1 MRSIVDAS
9 PTPRGACLG
18 AASAKGSPTQGTS
31 LSRMRFGVLGPV
43 TAWTDDGQA
52 VRLPDRKVRGLLA
65 DLLLHAGRPVAVTT
79 LIDDLWGDE
88 LPGNPTATLQTRVS
102 QLRRAL
108 EDAEPGARE
117 LVQTGPAGYLIA
129 VAPEAVDSG
138 RFRALATRAR
148 QTGSA
153 RMRAATLADALTL
166 WRGPAYADVTQEP
179 FARATID
186 RLDEERLAV
195 QEAYAEA
202 RFVLGE
208 YEELVAELAE
218 LVARHPLRQ
227 RLRAVQM
234 KALHRSG
241 RQAEALESYADLR
254 DRLRDELGLDPSAEL
269 VALHQEILT
278 EQPSAKAPARSNL
291 PAELTELIGRD
302 AAVDDVVEQLESAR
316 LVTLTGAG
324 GVGKT
329 SLALAAARRVDSPDG
344 VWLVELAALEPG
356 AEISALVQETIDPGG
371 DVLVVLDNCEH
382 VIASAVEVA
391 TRLLRSP
398 GLRILATSREPLGIA
413 GEHRQPVPPLA
424 LPTAGADAAESAAV
438 QLFVARAK
446 AADPR
451 FRLTAENADAVV
463 ALCQRLDGLPLAL
476 ELAASRVGAMD
487 VHDLV
492 DRFDDRYRQRGLPDR
507 QQTLSA
513 MVEWSWDLLDE
524 PERAVLRRL
533 APHPGGCTL
542 AAAEAVCA
550 GDDVPVVE
558 VAELLTRLV
567 DRSLVVRVDGTSG
580 SRYRLLETVRAFCLQ
595 RLEEAGELEA
605 TRRRYERYF
614 EGLAQ
619 HTEPRLYG
627 HSDLFAYLGGL
638 YGESAPQRS
647 PSTAALRP
655 RIETVVSRDGT
666 PIVVE
671 VYGAS
676 GPAIVLVGGALNDRR
691 TFVPLAKR
699 LAGGFTVATYDRR
712 GRGDSGDVQ
721 PWAVERELED
731 LAAVVDV
738 VGGSAYA
745 LGVSTGAVF
754 AAEAAAQGVPIR
766 GLLLIEPPFILDD
779 TRSVPVGLASRLQ
792 ELVAQ
797 DRYGDAT
804 ELFLVTAV
812 EMPAEVVAPLRN
824 APLWK
829 DLEAL
834 APTLAYDVLLMDDFT
849 IPAHWATAITVPTLV
864 IDGGESREWRRNTA
878 QIVADLL
885 PHGRR
890 LTMDGQPHDVDPEV
904 LGPIVEEF
912 IEGCRN
918 SRGRSDVPDV

>member
-1 MRSIVDAS
+1 
-9 PTPRGACLG
+9 
-18 AASAKGSPTQGTS
+18 
-31 LSRMRFGVLGPV
+31 MRFGVLGPV

-52 VRLPDRKVRGLLA
+52 VRIPDRKVRGLLA

-79 LIDDLWGDE
+79 LIDNLWGDE

-108 EDAEPGARE
+108 EDAEPGARD

-166 WRGPAYADVTQEP
+166 WRGPAYADVAQEA

-208 YEELVAELAE
+208 HEVLVAELAE

-241 RQAEALESYADLR
+241 RQAEALESYGDLR

-269 VALHQEILT
+269 GALHQEILT
-278 EQPSAKAPARSNL
+278 EEPAATTAAKSNL
-291 PAELTELIGRD
+291 PAGLTELIGRD

-356 AEISALVQETIDPGG
+356 ASARELSTLVEATVQPGA

-382 VIASAVEVA
+382 VIEAAAEVA
-391 TRLLRSP
+391 TGLLRSP
-398 GLRILATSREPLGIA
+398 GLRILATSREPLSIA
-413 GEHRQPVPPLA
+413 GEHRRPVPPLD
-424 LPTAGADAAESAAV
+424 LPAAGADAAESAAV
-438 QLFVARAK
+438 QLFVARAE

-451 FRLTAENADAVV
+451 FRLTADNTDAVI

-476 ELAASRVGAMD
+476 ELAAIRVGAMD

-492 DRFDDRYRQRGLPDR
+492 DRFDNRYRQRGLPDR
-507 QQTLSA
+507 QQTLSG
-513 MVEWSWDLLDE
+513 MVEWSWDLLGE

-550 GDDVPVVE
+550 GDDVPVAE

-595 RLEEAGELEA
+595 RLDAAGELDA

-655 RIETVVSRDGT
+655 RIGTVVSRDGT

-671 VYGAS
+671 VYGDS

-691 TFVPLAKR
+691 TFIPLAKR
-699 LAGGFTVATYDRR
+699 LADGFTVATYDRR

-779 TRSVPVGLASRLQ
+779 TRSVPVDLANRLH
-792 ELVAQ
+792 ELIAQ

-834 APTLAYDVLLMDDFT
+834 APTLVYDVLLMDDFT

-864 IDGGESREWRRNTA
+864 IDGGESRDWRRNTA
-878 QIVADLL
+878 RIVADLL
-885 PHGRR
+885 PQGRR

-904 LGPIVEEF
+904 LGPIVAEF
-912 IEGCRN
+912 ITG
-918 SRGRSDVPDV
+918 S

>member
-1 MRSIVDAS
+1 
-9 PTPRGACLG
+9 
-18 AASAKGSPTQGTS
+18 
-31 LSRMRFGVLGPV
+31 MRFGVLGPV

-52 VRLPDRKVRGLLA
+52 VRIPDRKVRGLLA

-108 EDAEPGARE
+108 EDAEPGARD

-166 WRGPAYADVTQEP
+166 WRGPAYADVAQEA

-202 RFVLGE
+202 RFLLGE
-208 YEELVAELAE
+208 HEELVAELAE

-241 RQAEALESYADLR
+241 RQAEALESYGDLR

-278 EQPSAKAPARSNL
+278 EEPAATAAAKSNL
-291 PAELTELIGRD
+291 PAGLTELIGRD
-302 AAVDDVVEQLESAR
+302 AAVDDVVGQLESAR

-356 AEISALVQETIDPGG
+356 ASARELSTLVEATVQPGA

-382 VIASAVEVA
+382 VIEAAAEVA
-391 TRLLRSP
+391 TGLLRSP
-398 GLRILATSREPLGIA
+398 GLRILATSREPLSIA
-413 GEHRQPVPPLA
+413 GEHRRPVPPLD

-438 QLFVARAK
+438 QLFVARAE

-451 FRLTAENADAVV
+451 FRLTADNTDAVI

-476 ELAASRVGAMD
+476 ELAAIRVGAMD

-492 DRFDDRYRQRGLPDR
+492 DRFDNRYRQRGLPDR

-513 MVEWSWDLLDE
+513 MVEWSWDLLGE

-550 GDDVPVVE
+550 GDGVPVAE

-595 RLEEAGELEA
+595 RLGDAGELDA

-638 YGESAPQRS
+638 YGETVPQRS
-647 PSTAALRP
+647 ASTAALRP

-671 VYGAS
+671 VYGDS

-691 TFVPLAKR
+691 TFIPLAKR
-699 LAGGFTVATYDRR
+699 LADGFTVATYDRR

-754 AAEAAAQGVPIR
+754 AAEASAQGVPIR

-779 TRSVPVGLASRLQ
+779 TRSVPVDLANRLQ

-834 APTLAYDVLLMDDFT
+834 APTLVYDVLLMDDFT
-849 IPAHWATAITVPTLV
+849 IPAHWATAITVPALV
-864 IDGGESREWRRNTA
+864 IDGGQSRDWRRNTA
-878 QIVADLL
+878 RIVADLL

-904 LGPIVEEF
+904 FGPIVAEF
-912 IEGCRN
+912 ITG
-918 SRGRSDVPDV
+918 S

>member
-1 MRSIVDAS
+1 
-9 PTPRGACLG
+9 
-18 AASAKGSPTQGTS
+18 
-31 LSRMRFGVLGPV
+31 MRFGVLGPV
-43 TAWTDDGQA
+43 TAWTDDGRA

-108 EDAEPGARE
+108 DDAEPGARE
-117 LVQTGPAGYLIA
+117 LVQTSPAGYLIS

-138 RFRALATRAR
+138 RFRALAGRAR

-166 WRGPAYADVTQEP
+166 WRGPAYADVAEEA

-208 YEELVAELAE
+208 HDELVAELAE

-227 RLRAVQM
+227 RLRAVQL
-234 KALHRSG
+234 KALHQAG
-241 RQAEALESYADLR
+241 RQADALESYADLR
-254 DRLRDELGLDPSAEL
+254 DRLRDELGLDPNAEL
-269 VALHQEILT
+269 VALHQEILS
-278 EQPSAKAPARSNL
+278 EEPSAKEQPKTNL
-291 PAELTELIGRD
+291 PVERTELIGRD
-302 AAVDDVVEQLESAR
+302 AAVDEVAEQLESAR

-329 SLALAAARRVDSPDG
+329 SLALAAARRVASPDG
-344 VWLVELAALEPG
+344 VWLVELAALDPGADARDLSALVEATVQPG
-356 AEISALVQETIDPGG
+356 AE
-371 DVLVVLDNCEH
+371 VLVVLDNCEH
-382 VIASAVEVA
+382 VIDAAAEVA
-391 TRLLRSP
+391 TDLLRTP
-398 GLRILATSREPLGIA
+398 GLRILATSREPLAITGELRRPVLPLGLPIA
-413 GEHRQPVPPLA
+413 A
-424 LPTAGADAAESAAV
+424 ADAADSAAV
-438 QLFVARAK
+438 QLFVARAE

-451 FRLTAENADAVV
+451 FRLTADNADAVV
-463 ALCQRLDGLPLAL
+463 ALCRRLDGLPLAL
-476 ELAASRVGAMD
+476 ELAASRVAAMD

-513 MVEWSWDLLDE
+513 MVEWSWDLLGE

-550 GDDVPVVE
+550 GDGVPVAE
-558 VAELLTRLV
+558 VAELLSRLV

-595 RLEEAGELEA
+595 RLDDAGELES
-605 TRRRYERYF
+605 TQRRYARYF

-638 YGESAPQRS
+638 YGDAVPRQSGA
-647 PSTAALRP
+647 TALRP
-655 RIETVVSRDGT
+655 RTETVVSADGT

-671 VYGAS
+671 VYGDR
-676 GPAIVLVGGALNDRR
+676 GPAIVLIGGALNDRR
-691 TFVPLAKR
+691 AFIPLAKR
-699 LAGGFTVATYDRR
+699 LASGCTVATYDRR
-712 GRGDSGDVQ
+712 GRGDSGEVL
-721 PWAVERELED
+721 PWAIERELED

-745 LGVSTGAVF
+745 LGVSSGAVF
-754 AAEAAAQGVPIR
+754 AGEAVARGLPIR
-766 GLLLIEPPFILDD
+766 GLVLIEPPFILDD
-779 TRSVPVGLASRLQ
+779 TRTVPTDMATRLRQ
-792 ELVAQ
+792 LVEQ

-812 EMPAEVVAPLRN
+812 EMPAEVVAPMRT

-834 APTLAYDVLLMDDFT
+834 APTLEYDALIMGDFT

-864 IDGGESREWRRNTA
+864 IDGGESRAWRRNTA

-885 PHGRR
+885 PNGRR
-890 LTMDGQPHDVDPEV
+890 LTMDGHPHDVEPEV

-912 IEGCRN
+912 VAG
-918 SRGRSDVPDV
+918 S

>member
-1 MRSIVDAS
+1 
-9 PTPRGACLG
+9 
-18 AASAKGSPTQGTS
+18 
-31 LSRMRFGVLGPV
+31 MRFGVLGPV

-65 DLLLHAGRPVAVTT
+65 DLLLYAGRPVAVAT

-166 WRGPAYADVTQEP
+166 WRGPAYADVAQEA

-208 YEELVAELAE
+208 HEELVAELAE

-278 EQPSAKAPARSNL
+278 EEPSAKASAKSNL

-302 AAVDDVVEQLESAR
+302 AAVADVVEQLESAR

-356 AEISALVQETIDPGG
+356 AEVSTLVRDTVEPGG

-382 VIASAVEVA
+382 VIESAAEVA
-391 TRLLRSP
+391 TDLLRAP

-413 GEHRQPVPPLA
+413 GEHRRPVPPLE
-424 LPTAGADAAESAAV
+424 LPTTGNDAADSPAV
-438 QLFVARAK
+438 QLFVARA
-446 AADPR
+446 AAVDPR
-451 FRLTAENADAVV
+451 FRLTADNTDAVV

-487 VHDLV
+487 VRGLV
-492 DRFDDRYRQRGLPDR
+492 DRFDDRYRQRGLPGR

-513 MVEWSWDLLDE
+513 MVEWSWDLLGE

-550 GDDVPVVE
+550 GDDVSVAE

-655 RIETVVSRDGT
+655 RLETVVSRDGT

-671 VYGAS
+671 VYGDS
-676 GPAIVLVGGALNDRR
+676 GPAVVLVGGALNDRR
-691 TFVPLAKR
+691 TFIPLAKR
-699 LAGGFTVATYDRR
+699 LASGFTVATYDRR

-754 AAEAAAQGVPIR
+754 AAEAAAQGVPIL

-779 TRSVPVGLASRLQ
+779 TRTVPIDLAIRLQ

-834 APTLAYDVLLMDDFT
+834 APTLAYDTLLMDDFT
-849 IPAHWATAITVPTLV
+849 IPPHWATAITVPTLV

-885 PHGRR
+885 PRGRR
-890 LTMDGQPHDVDPEV
+890 LTMVGQPHDVDPEV
-904 LGPIVEEF
+904 LGPIVAEF
-912 IEGCRN
+912 IAGCREG
-918 SRGRSDVPDV
+918 RGGSDVPDV

>member
-1 MRSIVDAS
+1 
-9 PTPRGACLG
+9 
-18 AASAKGSPTQGTS
+18 
-31 LSRMRFGVLGPV
+31 MRFGVLGPV

-52 VRLPDRKVRGLLA
+52 VRIPDRKVRGLLA

-108 EDAEPGARE
+108 EDAEPGARD
-117 LVQTGPAGYLIA
+117 LVRTGPAGYLIA

-166 WRGPAYADVTQEP
+166 WRGPAYADVAQEA

-208 YEELVAELAE
+208 HEDLVAELAE

-241 RQAEALESYADLR
+241 RQAEALKSYGDLR
-254 DRLRDELGLDPSAEL
+254 DRLRDELGLDASAEL
-269 VALHQEILT
+269 IALHQEILT
-278 EQPSAKAPARSNL
+278 EEPAATAATKSNL
-291 PAELTELIGRD
+291 PAGLTELIGRD

-356 AEISALVQETIDPGG
+356 ASAREVSTLVEAAVQPGA

-382 VIASAVEVA
+382 VIEAAAEVA
-391 TRLLRSP
+391 TGLLRSP
-398 GLRILATSREPLGIA
+398 GVRILATSREPLSIA
-413 GEHRQPVPPLA
+413 GEHRRPVPPLD
-424 LPTAGADAAESAAV
+424 LPTAGTDAADSAAV
-438 QLFVARAK
+438 QLFVARAE

-451 FRLTAENADAVV
+451 FRLTADNTDAVI

-476 ELAASRVGAMD
+476 ELAAIRVGAMD

-492 DRFDDRYRQRGLPDR
+492 DRFDNRYRQRGLPDR

-513 MVEWSWDLLDE
+513 MVEWSWDLLGE

-550 GDDVPVVE
+550 GDDVPVAE

-595 RLEEAGELEA
+595 RLDDAGEVDA

-671 VYGAS
+671 VYGDS

-691 TFVPLAKR
+691 TFTPLAKR
-699 LAGGFTVATYDRR
+699 LADGFTVATYDRR

-779 TRSVPVGLASRLQ
+779 TRSVPVDLANRLQ

-864 IDGGESREWRRNTA
+864 IDGGQSREWRRNTA

-885 PHGRR
+885 PQGRR

-904 LGPIVEEF
+904 LGPIVAEF
-912 IEGCRN
+912 IAG
-918 SRGRSDVPDV
+918 S

>member
-1 MRSIVDAS
+1 
-9 PTPRGACLG
+9 
-18 AASAKGSPTQGTS
+18 
-31 LSRMRFGVLGPV
+31 MRFGVLGPV

-52 VRLPDRKVRGLLA
+52 VRIPDRKVRGLLA
-65 DLLLHAGRPVAVTT
+65 DLLLHAGRPVAVTM

-166 WRGPAYADVTQEP
+166 WRGPAYADVAQEA

-208 YEELVAELAE
+208 HEELVAELAE

-241 RQAEALESYADLR
+241 WQAEALESYADLR
-254 DRLRDELGLDPSAEL
+254 VRLRDELGLDPSAEL

-278 EQPSAKAPARSNL
+278 EEPSAKAPAKSNL

-302 AAVDDVVEQLESAR
+302 PAVGEVVEQLESAR

-329 SLALAAARRVDSPDG
+329 SLALAAARRADSPDG

-356 AEISALVQETIDPGG
+356 AEASALVRETVEPGG

-382 VIASAVEVA
+382 VIESAAEVA
-391 TRLLRSP
+391 TELLRSP

-413 GEHRQPVPPLA
+413 GEHRRPVPPLE
-424 LPTAGADAAESAAV
+424 LPTAGNDAAGSPAV
-438 QLFVARAK
+438 QLFVARAE

-451 FRLTAENADAVV
+451 FRLTADNTDAVV

-513 MVEWSWDLLDE
+513 MVEWSWDLLGE

-550 GDDVPVVE
+550 GDDVPVAE
-558 VAELLTRLV
+558 VAELLARLV

-638 YGESAPQRS
+638 YGESTPQRA

-671 VYGAS
+671 VYGGS

-691 TFVPLAKR
+691 TFIPLAKR
-699 LAGGFTVATYDRR
+699 LADGFTVATYDRR
-712 GRGDSGDVQ
+712 RRGDSGDVQ

-754 AAEAAAQGVPIR
+754 AAEAAAQGVPIS

-779 TRSVPVGLASRLQ
+779 TRSVPVDLASRLQ

-834 APTLAYDVLLMDDFT
+834 APTLAYDTLLMDDFT
-849 IPAHWATAITVPTLV
+849 IPAHWATTITVPTLV
-864 IDGGESREWRRNTA
+864 IDGGQSREWRRNTA

-885 PHGRR
+885 PQGRR

-904 LGPIVEEF
+904 LGPIVAEF
-912 IEGCRN
+912 IAACRD
-918 SRGRSDVPDV
+918 GQGGSDVPDV

>member
-1 MRSIVDAS
+1 
-9 PTPRGACLG
+9 
-18 AASAKGSPTQGTS
+18 
-31 LSRMRFGVLGPV
+31 MRFGVLGPV

-65 DLLLHAGRPVAVTT
+65 DLLLHAGRPVSAAT

-88 LPGNPTATLQTRVS
+88 LPVNPTATLQTRVS

-108 EDAEPGARE
+108 DEAEPGARA
-117 LVQTGPAGYLIA
+117 LIQTGPAGYLISI
-129 VAPEAVDSG
+129 APEAVDSG
-138 RFRALATRAR
+138 RFRALAARAR

-153 RMRAATLADALTL
+153 QMRAATLADALTV
-166 WRGPAYADVTQEP
+166 WRGPAYADVAADG

-208 YEELVAELAE
+208 HEELVAELAE
-218 LVARHPLRQ
+218 LVARNPLRQ

-234 KALHRSG
+234 KALHQAG
-241 RQAEALESYADLR
+241 RQAEALASYAELR

-269 VALHQEILT
+269 ADLHQAILAGPPA
-278 EQPSAKAPARSNL
+278 EPQPKSKL
-291 PAELTELIGRD
+291 PAAVTELIGRD
-302 AAVDDVVEQLESAR
+302 AAVDEIVARLESAR
-316 LVTLTGAG
+316 LVTLTGPG

-329 SLALAAARRVDSPDG
+329 SLALAAARRIPDAS
-344 VWLVELAALEPG
+344 LVELAALE
-356 AEISALVQETIDPGG
+356 AEEVPAAIDPTGIG
-371 DVLVVLDNCEH
+371 LLVLDNCEH
-382 VIASAVEVA
+382 VIGAAADAVA
-391 TRLLRSP
+391 NLLRESP
-398 GLRILATSREPLGIA
+398 ELRILATSREPLA
-413 GEHRQPVPPLA
+413 VEGEHRWPVPPLDET
-424 LPTAGADAAESAAV
+424 TAVE
-438 QLFVARAK
+438 LFVARAR

-451 FRLTAENADAVV
+451 FELTADSTKAVHT
-463 ALCQRLDGLPLAL
+463 LCQRLDGLPLAL

-487 VHDLV
+487 VRDLA
-492 DRFDDRYRQRGLPDR
+492 DRFDDRYRQRGRPDR
-507 QQTLSA
+507 QQTMSA
-513 MVEWSWDLLDE
+513 MVEWSWDLLGDQ
-524 PERAVLRRL
+524 ERAVLRRL

-550 GDDVPVVE
+550 GDDVPVAE
-558 VAELLTRLV
+558 VAELLSRLV

-580 SRYRLLETVRAFCLQ
+580 SRYRLLETVRAFCLRQ
-595 RLEEAGELEA
+595 LDEAGEGEV

-614 EGLAQ
+614 ASLAQ

-627 HSDLFAYLGGL
+627 HSELFAYLGGL
-638 YGESAPQRS
+638 YGESAEPRS
-647 PSTAALRP
+647 LPAATRP
-655 RIETVVSRDGT
+655 RIETVLSADST

-671 VYGAS
+671 VYGDS

-691 TFVPLAKR
+691 TFIPLAKR
-699 LAGGFTVATYDRR
+699 LASGFTVATYDRR

-731 LAAVVDV
+731 LAAVVEL

-754 AAEAAAQGVPIR
+754 AGEAAARGVGIS

-779 TRSVPVGLASRLQ
+779 TRSVPVGLAGRLQ
-792 ELVAQ
+792 ELVEQ

-812 EMPAEVVAPLRN
+812 EMPAEVIAPMRTS
-824 APLWK
+824 PFWK

-834 APTLAYDVLLMDDFT
+834 APTLAYDVLLMGDFSL
-849 IPAHWATAITVPTLV
+849 PDHWATAITVPTLV
-864 IDGGESREWRRNTA
+864 IDGGQSRDWRRNTA
-878 QIVADLL
+878 QVVAELL

-904 LGPIVEEF
+904 LGPI
-912 IEGCRN
+912 IEAF
-918 SRGRSDVPDV
+918 VFAK

>member
-1 MRSIVDAS
+1 
-9 PTPRGACLG
+9 
-18 AASAKGSPTQGTS
+18 
-31 LSRMRFGVLGPV
+31 MRFGVLGPV

-52 VRLPDRKVRGLLA
+52 VRMPDRKVRGLLA
-65 DLLLHAGRPVAVTT
+65 DLLLHAGRPVAMAR

-166 WRGPAYADVTQEP
+166 WRGPAYADVAQEP
-179 FARATID
+179 FARAAID

-208 YEELVAELAE
+208 HEQLVAELAE

-254 DRLRDELGLDPSAEL
+254 DRLRDGLGLDPGAEL

-278 EQPSAKAPARSNL
+278 QEPAAKSPAKSNL

-302 AAVDDVVEQLESAR
+302 AAVGEVVEQLESAR

-329 SLALAAARRVDSPDG
+329 SLALAAARHVDSPDG

-356 AEISALVQETIDPGG
+356 TEVSTLVQETVEPGG

-382 VIASAVEVA
+382 VIESAAEVA
-391 TRLLRSP
+391 TGLLRSP
-398 GLRILATSREPLGIA
+398 GLRILATSREPLGIV
-413 GEHRQPVPPLA
+413 GEHRRPVPPLE
-424 LPTAGADAAESAAV
+424 LPTTGNDAADSPAV
-438 QLFVARAK
+438 QLFVARAE

-451 FRLTAENADAVV
+451 FRLTADNADAVV

-513 MVEWSWDLLDE
+513 MVEWSWDLLGE

-550 GDDVPVVE
+550 GDDVPVAE

-580 SRYRLLETVRAFCLQ
+580 SRYRLLETVRAFCRQ

-738 VGGSAYA
+738 VGGTAYA

-754 AAEAAAQGVPIR
+754 AAEAAAHGVPIR

-834 APTLAYDVLLMDDFT
+834 APTLAYDILLMGDFT

-885 PHGRR
+885 PQGRR

-904 LGPIVEEF
+904 LGPIVAEF
-912 IEGCRN
+912 IAACRD
-918 SRGRSDVPDV
+918 GRDGSDVPDV

>member
-1 MRSIVDAS
+1 
-9 PTPRGACLG
+9 
-18 AASAKGSPTQGTS
+18 
-31 LSRMRFGVLGPV
+31 MRFGVLGPV

-52 VRLPDRKVRGLLA
+52 VRIPDRKVRGLLA
-65 DLLLHAGRPVAVTT
+65 DLLLHAGRPVAVTA

-108 EDAEPGARE
+108 EDAEPGARD

-166 WRGPAYADVTQEP
+166 WRGPAYADVAQEA

-208 YEELVAELAE
+208 HEVLVAELAE

-241 RQAEALESYADLR
+241 RQAEALESYGDLR

-278 EQPSAKAPARSNL
+278 EEPTATATAKSNL
-291 PAELTELIGRD
+291 PAGLTELIGRD
-302 AAVDDVVEQLESAR
+302 AAVDDVVEQLESGR

-344 VWLVELAALEPG
+344 VWLVELAALDPG
-356 AEISALVQETIDPGG
+356 ASVRELSALVEATVQPGA

-382 VIASAVEVA
+382 VIEAAAEVA
-391 TRLLRSP
+391 TGLLRSP
-398 GLRILATSREPLGIA
+398 GLRILATSREPLSIA
-413 GEHRQPVPPLA
+413 GEHRRPVPPLD

-438 QLFVARAK
+438 QLFVARAE

-451 FRLTAENADAVV
+451 FRLTADNTDAVI

-476 ELAASRVGAMD
+476 ELAAIRVGAMD

-492 DRFDDRYRQRGLPDR
+492 DRFDNRYRQRGLPDR

-513 MVEWSWDLLDE
+513 MVEWSWDLLGE

-550 GDDVPVVE
+550 GDDVPVAE

-595 RLEEAGELEA
+595 RLDDAGELDA
-605 TRRRYERYF
+605 TRRRYQRYF

-671 VYGAS
+671 VYGDS

-691 TFVPLAKR
+691 TFIPLAKR

-754 AAEAAAQGVPIR
+754 AAEAAAQG
-766 GLLLIEPPFILDD
+766 F
-779 TRSVPVGLASRLQ
+779 RSA
-792 ELVAQ
+792 
-797 DRYGDAT
+797 
-804 ELFLVTAV
+804 
-812 EMPAEVVAPLRN
+812 
-824 APLWK
+824 
-829 DLEAL
+829 
-834 APTLAYDVLLMDDFT
+834 
-849 IPAHWATAITVPTLV
+849 
-864 IDGGESREWRRNTA
+864 
-878 QIVADLL
+878 
-885 PHGRR
+885 
-890 LTMDGQPHDVDPEV
+890 
-904 LGPIVEEF
+904 
-912 IEGCRN
+912 GCC
-918 SRGRSDVPDV
+918 

>member
-1 MRSIVDAS
+1 
-9 PTPRGACLG
+9 
-18 AASAKGSPTQGTS
+18 
-31 LSRMRFGVLGPV
+31 MRFGVLGPV

-52 VRLPDRKVRGLLA
+52 VRIPDRKVRGLLA
-65 DLLLHAGRPVAVTT
+65 DLLLHAGRPVAVTA

-108 EDAEPGARE
+108 EDAEPGARD

-166 WRGPAYADVTQEP
+166 WRGPAYADVAQEA

-208 YEELVAELAE
+208 HEVLVAELAE

-241 RQAEALESYADLR
+241 RQAEALESYGDLR

-278 EQPSAKAPARSNL
+278 EEPTATATAKSNL
-291 PAELTELIGRD
+291 PAGLTELIGRD
-302 AAVDDVVEQLESAR
+302 AAVDDVVEQLESGR

-344 VWLVELAALEPG
+344 VWLVELAALDPG
-356 AEISALVQETIDPGG
+356 ASVRELSALVEATVQPGA

-382 VIASAVEVA
+382 VIEAAAEVA
-391 TRLLRSP
+391 TGLLRSP
-398 GLRILATSREPLGIA
+398 GLRILATSREPLSIA
-413 GEHRQPVPPLA
+413 GEHRRPVPPLD

-438 QLFVARAK
+438 QLFVARAE

-451 FRLTAENADAVV
+451 FRLTADNTDAVI

-476 ELAASRVGAMD
+476 ELAAIRVGAMD

-492 DRFDDRYRQRGLPDR
+492 DRFDNRYRQRGLPDR

-513 MVEWSWDLLDE
+513 MVEWSWDLLGE

-550 GDDVPVVE
+550 GDDVPVAE

-595 RLEEAGELEA
+595 RLDDAGELDA
-605 TRRRYERYF
+605 TRRRYQRYF

-671 VYGAS
+671 VYGDS

-691 TFVPLAKR
+691 TFIPLAKR

-779 TRSVPVGLASRLQ
+779 TRSVPVDLANRLH

-834 APTLAYDVLLMDDFT
+834 APTLVYDVLLMDDFT

-864 IDGGESREWRRNTA
+864 IDGGESRDWRRNTA
-878 QIVADLL
+878 RIVADLL
-885 PHGRR
+885 PQGRR

-904 LGPIVEEF
+904 LGPIVAEF
-912 IEGCRN
+912 ITG
-918 SRGRSDVPDV
+918 S